1 MQVRS
6 LSQEDPLQ
14 KKMAT
19 TPVFLPG
26 KSHGEKS
33 LVGYGPVGCK
43 ASDTT
48 EQLNTN
54 TVIVVFNSGTVCG
67 GVHTHKKVRCGP
79 LVAQYF
85 NRSLLYSLG
94 TQNNQYV
101 LLGGL
106 GIGGPGLNGS
116 LY

>member
-1 MQVRS
+1 MQETQEMQVRS

-67 GVHTHKKVRCGP
+67 GVHTHKKVGCGLWWLSILTDP
-79 LVAQYF
+79 CFTAWEPKITNMCCLV
-85 NRSLLYSLG
+85 
-94 TQNNQYV
+94 V
-101 LLGGL
+101 
-106 GIGGPGLNGS
+106 
-116 LY
+116 

>member
-1 MQVRS
+1 MRWG
-6 LSQEDPLQ
+6 PYTQ
-14 KKMAT
+14 K
-19 TPVFLPG
+19 
-26 KSHGEKS
+26 GEMWS
-33 LVGYGPVGCK
+33 
-43 ASDTT
+43 
-48 EQLNTN
+48 
-54 TVIVVFNSGTVCG
+54 
-67 GVHTHKKVRCGP
+67 